1 MLNNISVLLS
11 LIPIKII
18 SADIF
23 SSFLNTCFCLLV
35 LGLGYLGLGN
45 LFIFLFKVSSS
56 ISFKSI
62 SCFSLSTNFEGE
74 VIQFFI
80 ICITPT
86 NKVQK

>member
-11 LIPIKII
+11 LIPIKRI

-23 SSFLNTCFCLLV
+23 LSLLNTCFCLGLS
-35 LGLGYLGLGN
+35 GLGHLGSGK

-62 SCFSLSTNFEGE
+62 SCFSLFTTFEGE

>member
-23 SSFLNTCFCLLV
+23 FSLLNTCFCFLV
-35 LGLGYLGLGN
+35 SGSGNLGLGKL
-45 LFIFLFKVSSS
+45 
-56 ISFKSI
+56 
-62 SCFSLSTNFEGE
+62 FSLSTTFEGE